1 MKKLFLVITI
11 GFALIF
17 GVLHAQ
23 EEESDTT
30 KQFHS
35 AKDTLRDQL
44 DYYDPSELEL
54 EIEDEQTT
62 SGIYFLIGGIIVIG
76 GGTGFFL
83 MKKSKKK

>member
-1 MKKLFLVITI
+1 MKKILAAIAI
-11 GFALIF
+11 GFTLFF
-17 GVLHAQ
+17 GILHAQ
-23 EEESDTT
+23 EEEQDTT
-30 KQFHS
+30 KQFQS

-54 EIEDEQTT
+54 EIEDEQTNN
-62 SGIYFLIGGIIVIG
+62 GIYFLIGGIIVVG